1 MHFQNIMKWS
11 EIYNNYK
18 VSTETILNTDKIT
31 WKKKHIFNWAQI
43 HVLHISKI
51 HTIAYLLVAL
61 GDMPNAGKL

>member
-31 WKKKHIFNWAQI
+31 WKKKHIFN
-43 HVLHISKI
+43 
-51 HTIAYLLVAL
+51 
-61 GDMPNAGKL
+61 